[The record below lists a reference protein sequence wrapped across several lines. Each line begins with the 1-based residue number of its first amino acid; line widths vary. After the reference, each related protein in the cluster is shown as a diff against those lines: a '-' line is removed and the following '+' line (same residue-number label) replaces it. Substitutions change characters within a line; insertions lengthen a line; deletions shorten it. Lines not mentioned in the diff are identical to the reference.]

1 MRPLEADIEGAS
13 MRKISL
19 ITLAGM
25 ALGATAFGQ
34 SAATNSK
41 TVTVE
46 GCLLGRDGR
55 YVVQEADSGKR
66 FLLVGDNKRF
76 ANYVSQAVRVSGTPA
91 TTATSPNSV
100 TTTDT
105 SGANPNP
112 GQPRINVSSVTKLSS
127 SCSSPD

>member
-1 MRPLEADIEGAS
+1 MASVTFEGAG

-19 ITLAGM
+19 LTLAGM
-25 ALGATAFGQ
+25 ALGTVSFGQ
-34 SAATNSK
+34 SATNSK

-46 GCLLGRDGR
+46 GCLMGHDGR
-55 YVVQEADSGKR
+55 YVVEEKDSGKR

-91 TTATSPNSV
+91 TTATSPDSV
-100 TTTDT
+100 TSTDT

-112 GQPRINVSSVTKLSS
+112 GQPRLNVSSVTKLSS